1 MNTLENKEENT
12 VNEFNERINP
22 TTSLKVIKS
31 CIPNVMINPIALAKM
46 QLFVNTCDKEVGWLG
61 TVIKNK
67 NSYIIQDVYLF
78 EQEVASTT
86 TEITPEGLSKFA
98 EQILTLENG
107 VEIWNNIRLWGHSH
121 VNMSVSPSGQDNE
134 QMNSFSNIGKDWF
147 IRIIANK
154 NGDLKVDVYDYEH
167 GIEFIDVPW
176 ERLISVEEEQLLTQI
191 NDLYEQINAIKSAY
205 IDSYKETIE
214 AEIKEKVKDKFY
226 TIGYTY
232 PNKLNHL
239 DYNNGYDDYD
249 DRYDDYNDYY
259 DNSYYGIQNNKKK
272 ENKKETSTVI
282 YKTKPTISKYNDIFT
297 YFDVEELE
305 EISHYT
311 STETLKKMLK
321 YTKYEDTFTQK
332 DLEQIIEYAKQF
344 HNKYMQ
350 EEVLR

>member
-1 MNTLENKEENT
+1 MNTLEDKEENT

-22 TTSLKVIKS
+22 TTSLKVIRN
-31 CIPNVMINPIALAKM
+31 CIPDVMINPIALAKM

-67 NSYIIQDVYLF
+67 NSYVIQDVYLF

-98 EQILTLENG
+98 EHILTLENG

-121 VNMSVSPSGQDNE
+121 VNMSVSPSGQDDD
-134 QMNSFSNIGKDWF
+134 QMNSFSNIGNNWF

-154 NGDLKVDVYDYEH
+154 NGDFKVDVYDYEH

-176 ERLISVEEEQLLTQI
+176 ERLISVEEEELLTQI
-191 NDLYEQINAIKSAY
+191 NDLYEQVNVIKSAY
-205 IDSYKETIE
+205 IDSYKELIE
-214 AEIKEKVKDKFY
+214 AEIKEKVKNKFY
-226 TIGYTY
+226 TTGYTY
-232 PNKLNHL
+232 QNKFNHL
-239 DYNNGYDDYD
+239 DYSNGYDIYD
-249 DRYDDYNDYY
+249 DYY
-259 DNSYYGIQNNKKK
+259 DNSYYGIQSNKKK
-272 ENKKETSTVI
+272 ESEKETNIVTYGTGLI
-282 YKTKPTISKYNDIFT
+282 ISKYNDIFN

-305 EISHYT
+305 EISQYT
-311 STETLKKMLK
+311 STKALKKMLK
-321 YTKYEDTFTQK
+321 YTKYELTFTQK

-350 EEVLR
+350 KEALR